1 MSDIGA
7 DVLAEWR
14 VVPEDV
20 ASLSVFAFCS
30 RGGFVVEGVLVSA
43 FVPPY
48 QKALDEGGYQ
58 YTDNAFIYIYIYIY
72 VCMYVLLKLNK
83 SRSLSVCPFCFGD

>member
-20 ASLSVFAFCS
+20 ASLPVFAFGS

-43 FVPPY
+43 FV
-48 QKALDEGGYQ
+48 KFFLVRGGRLCRMMLCLMKGMKV
-58 YTDNAFIYIYIYIY
+58 A
-72 VCMYVLLKLNK
+72 C
-83 SRSLSVCPFCFGD
+83 

>member
-20 ASLSVFAFCS
+20 ASLPVFAFGS

-43 FVPPY
+43 FV
-48 QKALDEGGYQ
+48 KCFFGTGGRLCRMKLCLMKGMKV
-58 YTDNAFIYIYIYIY
+58 
-72 VCMYVLLKLNK
+72 VC
-83 SRSLSVCPFCFGD
+83 